1 MTYLEALPLKCQL
14 GGLSAN
20 DRTMSYH
27 EPCLDDLTGRVDA
40 RDAGRP
46 EHLCSSAED
55 PMKSAVV
62 LGWING
68 ITRMSK

>member
-20 DRTMSYH
+20 DSPMSCH
-27 EPCLDDLTGRVDA
+27 ELCLDDLAGCADSG
-40 RDAGRP
+40 DAGRP